1 MDVVFQRMLVFT
13 ENDHLEPAYGTFY
26 RLYAAIIALIY
37 AVFLVLA
44 VQKLCTPLPKSNYL
58 LVN

>member
-1 MDVVFQRMLVFT
+1 MLVFT
-13 ENDHLEPAYGTFY
+13 ENDHLEPAYGAFY
-26 RLYAAIIALIY
+26 RLHVAIIALIY

-44 VQKLCTPLPKSNYL
+44 VRKQCTPLPKLNYL